1 MSTAMPWSLLTLSS
15 LPAGKTP
22 IPMMIYTEEIK
33 ENLRYPLTSALDEAV
48 ALATVQGGVVLGA

>member
-1 MSTAMPWSLLTLSS
+1 
-15 LPAGKTP
+15 
-22 IPMMIYTEEIK
+22 MMIYTEEIK